1 MVFINSFTKTLA
13 VLLAFLI
20 FFIFLSVFFTFIK
33 LDEAKKITLSE
44 GNNENN
50 NNIVIININGP
61 IIDDTSNLINFRYTN
76 FIHPTKIKNYLD
88 EIVKISPK
96 VIIFRINSPGGTVG
110 ATNEIYNII
119 SKFKKNNKTE
129 IIFFT
134 DYLLASGGYWI
145 SLSGDS
151 IFANYGSIVGSIG
164 VSGPQWIFFNKPISI
179 STGYFGENID
189 TREGIEFYS
198 QNSGVSKDL
207 FNPFRKPT
215 DKELR
220 HLKTITENIYS
231 DFSILVSKKRK
242 IEVSTIKNE
251 IGALIYDTK
260 LAKEKYLIN
269 DSISFE
275 TLLERIKIKY
285 EFDEFNIYE
294 NRIKN
299 NFFEELFLDSII
311 KKNENIFCNQIK
323 SSYSVILP
331 NYLYKC

>member
-20 FFIFLSVFFTFIK
+20 FFILLSFFFNFIK
-33 LDEAKKITLSE
+33 IDEAKKFTLSQ
-44 GNNENN
+44 GNSENN
-50 NNIVIININGP
+50 DNIAVININGP
-61 IIDDTSNLINFRYTN
+61 IINDTSSLINFNYTN

-88 EIVKISPK
+88 EIVKIDPK
-96 VIIFRINSPGGTVG
+96 VVIFRINSPGGTVG
-110 ATNEIYNII
+110 ATNEIYDII
-119 SKFKKNNKTE
+119 SEFKKNNKIE

-151 IFANYGSIVGSIG
+151 IFANYGSIIGSIG

-179 STGYFGENID
+179 STGYFGENVD
-189 TREGIEFYS
+189 TKDGIEFFS
-198 QNSGVSKDL
+198 QNSGESKDL

-220 HLKTITENIYS
+220 HLKTITNNIYS

-242 IEVSTIKNE
+242 IELSTIKNE
-251 IGALIYDTK
+251 IGALIFDTK
-260 LAKEKYLIN
+260 LAKEKFLIN
-269 DSISFE
+269 DTISFE

-285 EFDEFNIYE
+285 KFNEFNIYE
-294 NRIKN
+294 NKIKKS
-299 NFFEELFLDSII
+299 FFEFLYLDLLV

-331 NYLYKC
+331 NYLYQC